1 MEIRNLISILAES
14 LKGSDARIQ
23 VQVGNKCYEQTIGN
37 SAALSKSPIYYY
49 LNSCKTKRISFL
61 KWMKGAIQNANV
73 KESTRMNHISTY
85 KKLSEFRDDIAFDE
99 LDKRLVRDFDNY
111 LTNSGAKKNTITK
124 HMKVFHRYVNAALDD
139 ELLPRDP
146 FLSYHMKY
154 ERATKEY
161 LSEHEV
167 CLLLHIVNTLTNPFE
182 VSSIRGFLFSCYTG
196 LRYSDVLRVT
206 KRHLHS
212 ADGVTWLKLRM
223 KKTETEVRI
232 PISEMFGGAAMLLID
247 QSKAD
252 NEPQFNLPNNCVAN
266 HNIQRVLKRY
276 GIKKHISFHCGMVT
290 AATLMLEKNVPL
302 TTIQHILGHSSVKI
316 TEVYAKVNEGA
327 ILKSFL

>member
-1 MEIRNLISILAES
+1 MEIKNLISILAES

-49 LNSCKTKRISFL
+49 LNSGETERISFL
-61 KWMKGAIQNANV
+61 QWMQSAIQNANV
-73 KESTRMNHISTY
+73 KDSTRTNHLNTY
-85 KKLSEFRDDIAFDE
+85 KKLVAFRHDIAFCE
-99 LDKRLVRDFDNY
+99 LDKRLVREFDNF
-111 LTNSGAKKNTITK
+111 LTQSGAKKNTITK
-124 HMKVFHRYVNAALDD
+124 HMKVFHRYVNIALDD

-182 VSSIRGFLFSCYTG
+182 VSSVRGFLFSCYTG
-196 LRYSDVLRVT
+196 LRYSDVLRIT
-206 KRHLHS
+206 KRNLHS
-212 ADGVTWLKLRM
+212 DDGVTWLRLRM
-223 KKTETEVRI
+223 KKTETEVKI

-247 QSKAD
+247 NTKAAD
-252 NEPQFNLPNNCVAN
+252 EPQFNLPDNCVAN
-266 HNIQRVLKRY
+266 HNIQRVLRRH
-276 GIKKHISFHCGMVT
+276 GIHKHISFHCGRVT
-290 AATLMLEKNVPL
+290 AATLMLEKNIPL
-302 TTIQHILGHSSVKI
+302 TTIQHILGHSSVKM

-327 ILKSFL
+327 ILKAFL